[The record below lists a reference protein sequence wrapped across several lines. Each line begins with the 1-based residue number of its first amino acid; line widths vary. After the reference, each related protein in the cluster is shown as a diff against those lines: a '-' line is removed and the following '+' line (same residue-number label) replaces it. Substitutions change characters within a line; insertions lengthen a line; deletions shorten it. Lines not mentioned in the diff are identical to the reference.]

1 MISTSS
7 FLPITRAGNNTF
19 ILMHGRT
26 GTFEDHHIAGA
37 DGFLTDKPHVGIMNR
52 HPISRQSPSKTEGS
66 TCVALNRKPGLNGSV
81 LVPVLAVLGTIVVL
95 VAHMQSQAFAAMRH
109 ADALAVMTRLQLAA
123 ADTAQIM
130 LQRLADDDFGE
141 GVNYNQ
147 DWAKP
152 LEMERADGVR
162 VSAAIYDEQAAFDV
176 NNLAVRQIPGGVRR
190 PEDVLSSVL
199 SVCGDAE
206 AVLRARAVRAHI
218 HPRESALGERN
229 EVDDGRQRPVNAILT
244 MGELADVNHWSRD
257 YLSRPL
263 PSIDVSSERPVP
275 LWTVLTVGPGR
286 ADRLATVN
294 INTASR
300 EVLLG
305 ILGQERQNIVDLF
318 LDYRERAPLNSL
330 IELRAFVPG
339 RILDPVSPYLD
350 VYSTRFRLEIEA
362 WYRGRYTQLLVW
374 AERNSD
380 GAVQIT
386 GWVE

>member
-1 MISTSS
+1 MSSTSS
-7 FLPITRAGNNTF
+7 FLPITRAGNNTV
-19 ILMHGRT
+19 IPNGRT
-26 GTFEDHHIAGA
+26 RTLENHDIAEA
-37 DGFLTDKPHVGIMNR
+37 DGFLTDKPHAAIMDR
-52 HPISRQSPSKTEGS
+52 HPTNRPSPSKTGFIA
-66 TCVALNRKPGLNGSV
+66 CPALNRKQSLNGSV

-95 VAHMQSQAFAAMRH
+95 VAHMQAQAFAAMRH

-130 LQRLADDDFGE
+130 LQRLADDDFGD

-147 DWAKP
+147 DWAQP

-162 VSAAIYDEQAAFDV
+162 VSATIYDEQAAFDV
-176 NNLAVRQIPGGVRR
+176 NNLAVRQMPGGVRR

-199 SVCGDAE
+199 RVCGDEE
-206 AVLRARAVRAHI
+206 AMLRARAVLARI
-218 HPRESALGERN
+218 HPREGVLRESNGG
-229 EVDDGRQRPVNAILT
+229 DDGSQRAVNTLLS

-263 PSIDVSSERPVP
+263 PAIDVSSEKPVP

-294 INTASR
+294 VNTASR

-330 IELRAFVPG
+330 VELRAFVPG

-350 VYSTRFRLEIEA
+350 VHSTRFRLEIEA
-362 WYRGRYTQLLVW
+362 WYRGRHTQLMVW

-380 GAVQIT
+380 GEVQIT